1 MLPDRCCLRGAAPA
15 VPARC
20 RARHLQL
27 SLRRPHT
34 LPLLQAAQRLA
45 FARRRGCAVDASLV
59 DPTWDSLSFTLP
71 ALAQALSVW
80 SYLG

>member
-1 MLPDRCCLRGAAPA
+1 VAL
-15 VPARC
+15 
-20 RARHLQL
+20 L
-27 SLRRPHT
+27 SSAHC
-34 LPLLQAAQRLA
+34 LPLCAVYRREAAQRLA